1 MAEWF
6 SVNTSITNLQFLVRH
21 KELKRLSFCLA
32 ENGSNGRLWVQDE
45 FDNMVLIISDNS
57 SGSVYGRIIEV
68 RCYMPY
74 NPSYIF
80 YLLIRDG
87 CLIVPRD
94 CNFYEPPLVSHKDY
108 VTATEKLLKQ
118 IKRNKSYKAWEAK
131 VSK

>member
-57 SGSVYGRIIEV
+57 SGSVNGRIIEV

-87 CLIVPRD
+87 CLIVPR
-94 CNFYEPPLVSHKDY
+94 EPPLVSHKDY